1 MRRKKRPFTL
11 IEVLIAIAL
20 ATMCIFYLLEFEQGQ
35 IKKQSESVKSFKIDE
50 KLQEA
55 TVKLYEYLY
64 LNQIDWKTIHSR
76 KGYVIVLDDPEWKA
90 DYSFNVIEDKEEI
103 STDAMLATAT
113 ISLLH
118 RDVKASNRT
127 TTIHFC
133 CVRNAPT

>member
-1 MRRKKRPFTL
+1 MKRKKRPFTL

-20 ATMCIFYLLEFEQGQ
+20 STMCIFYLLQFEQGQ

-50 KLQEA
+50 MLQEA
-55 TVKLYEYLY
+55 TVKLYERLY
-64 LNQIDWKTIHSR
+64 FNQIDWKTIHSR
-76 KGYVIVLDDPEWKA
+76 KGYVFILDDATWKA
-90 DYSFNVIEDKEEI
+90 DCSFDLIEDKEEI
-103 STDAMLATAT
+103 ATDAMLATAT

-118 RDVKASNRT
+118 NDVKASDRT